1 MCSQKRQGQEDRQGQ
16 QGGQGQALPLR
27 THRSRHRTHRIGTA
41 VRLVAGLAI
50 LVMLGTLALSL
61 PGMTM
66 RHLAA
71 RDVLFTATSAL
82 AVTGLSTI
90 VPSRDLTLLGQIVLM
105 VLVQVGGVGFMAAA
119 VIVLRL
125 LGRKISLTD
134 RLTLRDSFGLLEP
147 RAILQVTAR
156 VVLTALAI
164 ELTGAILLWLNWRA
178 TLGDA
183 RAAFYGLFHAVSA
196 FCNAGFDLFNG
207 LPGHSGLPTD
217 GRTLTIMGSLIVLG
231 GLGIP
236 VLGDLLTLRQR
247 HDRLSLHSRITLIL
261 YAVLIVVGSTGF
273 LLSESHDGSLLAGQP
288 LGRQLELATFH
299 AISAR
304 TAGFAGLA
312 NLEQLAPSSQ
322 MLTMG
327 LMLIGSAPASMG
339 GGVTTGTVAVLVLSL
354 WAYVRGRPA
363 AQVGGRTIATE
374 AVRRASAILTTA
386 LLVVGGATWLIL
398 MTHPVTLD
406 RALFEVISAFATCGL
421 TLAFTGELNFFGQ
434 IVIMLVMFWGR
445 LGALTIVAALAQPLP
460 PQPVTYPEETLLI
473 G

>member
-1 MCSQKRQGQEDRQGQ
+1 M
-16 QGGQGQALPLR
+16 
-27 THRSRHRTHRIGTA
+27 RSRNVQLAPRPAHPKSRSHRLGTA
-41 VRLVAGLAI
+41 IRLVAGLAI
-50 LVMLGTLALSL
+50 LVILGTQALSL
-61 PGMTM
+61 PGMAA
-66 RHLAA
+66 RPLAF

-90 VPSRDLTLLGQIVLM
+90 TPARDLTLLGQVTLM
-105 VLVQVGGVGFMAAA
+105 VLIQVGGVGFMAAA
-119 VIVLRL
+119 AIVLRL
-125 LGRKISLTD
+125 LGRKISLMD
-134 RLTLRDSFGLLEP
+134 RLALRDSLGLLEP
-147 RAILQVTAR
+147 RAILQVTVR
-156 VVLTALAI
+156 VVITALAI
-164 ELTGAILLWLNWRA
+164 ELIGAILLWLNWRA

-196 FCNAGFDLFNG
+196 FCNAGFDLFAG
-207 LPGHSGLPTD
+207 LPGHNGIPTD
-217 GRTLTIMGSLIVLG
+217 GRTLTILGALIVLG

-236 VLGDLLTLRQR
+236 VLGDLLMWPRR
-247 HDRLSLHSRITLIL
+247 HGRLSLHSRVTLVL
-261 YAVLIVVGSTGF
+261 YAVLILVGALGLF
-273 LLSESHDGSLLAGQP
+273 VSESHAGSLLAGQP

-312 NLEQLAPSSQ
+312 NLEQLAPASQ

-339 GGVTTGTVAVLVLSL
+339 GGVTTGTVVVLLLSL
-354 WAYVRGRPA
+354 WAYVRGHPA
-363 AQVGGRTIATE
+363 AQIGGRTIATE
-374 AVRRASAILTTA
+374 AVRRASAILTVA

-421 TLAFTGELNFFGQ
+421 TLAFTGQLNFFGQ
-434 IVIMLVMFWGR
+434 VVIMLVMFWGR
-445 LGALTIVAALAQPLP
+445 LGALTIVVALAQQRA
-460 PQPVTYPEETLLI
+460 PQPVTYPEESLLI